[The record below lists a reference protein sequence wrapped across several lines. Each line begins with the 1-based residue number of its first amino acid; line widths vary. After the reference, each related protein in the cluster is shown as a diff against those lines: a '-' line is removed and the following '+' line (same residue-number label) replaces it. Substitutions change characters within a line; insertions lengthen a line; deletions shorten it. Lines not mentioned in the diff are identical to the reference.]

1 VGARRTIVGVGV
13 PRRRPGPH
21 VAGFV
26 VSSLLV
32 VGTVACGADAEESAA
47 ARGAGLYRA
56 NCAACHGDDLR
67 GGSRGPS
74 LREDAYLEDQ
84 LSDVEMASAIRNGVE
99 ERLWDFGPM
108 PAAGGLSD
116 AQVREIVAYV
126 RAEQRDANGP

>member
-1 VGARRTIVGVGV
+1 M
-13 PRRRPGPH
+13 
-21 VAGFV
+21 
-26 VSSLLV
+26 LV
-32 VGTVACGADAEESAA
+32 VGAVACGADAEESAA

-74 LREDAYLEDQ
+74 LLEDVYLEDR
-84 LSDVEMASAIRNGVE
+84 LSDADVAAAIRNGVE

-116 AQVREIVAYV
+116 AQVREIVAHV
-126 RAEQRDANGP
+126 RAEQRAATGP